1 MKIAQCWDDGVQN
14 DIPLTNLLRRYG
26 AKATFNLNPGLMGEM
41 RRPNRWADRSNA
53 GWSFNGF
60 ISGKLALKDIPEI
73 YSGFQVASHC
83 WRHETVGRCPDD
95 EWIKGAVDA
104 RHYLEDVVQRE
115 CPGFAWPCGAYSPE
129 TVELLRQHGF
139 AYGRTTVSVD
149 DVTACTE
156 PLTLHPNCHFMARD
170 FWARYE
176 RARATSGV
184 FYFWGHSYEMYEY
197 PPLWDQFEQKIRAIS
212 GDPENEWVDVIDLVP
227 LLHG

>member
-14 DIPLTNLLRRYG
+14 DISLVELLRRYG
-26 AKATFNLNPGLMGEM
+26 AKATFNLNPGLMGET
-41 RRPNRWADRSNA
+41 RTPNRWADRAHA

-60 ISGKLALKDIPEI
+60 VSGKLSRNDIAEV

-83 WRHETVGRCPDD
+83 WCHETVGRRPDD
-95 EWIKGAVDA
+95 VWIKAAVDA
-104 RHYLEDVVQRE
+104 RHYLEDIVQRE
-115 CPGFAWPCGAYSPE
+115 CPGFAWPCGTYSPE
-129 TVELLRQHGF
+129 TVALLRQNGF

-156 PLTLHPNCHFMARD
+156 PMALHPNCHFMARD
-170 FWARYE
+170 FWDRYE
-176 RARATSGV
+176 RARATGV

-212 GDPENEWVDVIDLVP
+212 EDPENEWVDVVDLVP